1 MEQELERDLIDRGV
15 LVDPSSARGKLLT
28 QAARLFRENGYQ
40 STTVRDLASA
50 VGILSGSIFHHYKNK
65 DAILKAVMVEGIH
78 HTMARMR
85 RDLQRAQGTT
95 AKLRALIACEL
106 DALNGDWGDAMA
118 VVINEWRFLSDGGQQ
133 DILALRD
140 EYERMWLD
148 LLVQAE
154 KERLI
159 TASPKVLRKLLYG
172 AITWTDKWFDAKG
185 ELSSDQLTDAVLHL
199 AIKPAS
205 DP

>member
-1 MEQELERDLIDRGV
+1 MTQGVEKSLIEQGV
-15 LVDPSSARGKLLT
+15 LVDPQSARGRLLT
-28 QAARLFRENGYQ
+28 QAARLFRQKGYQ

-50 VGILSGSIFHHYKNK
+50 VGILSGSLFHHYQNK
-65 DAILKAVMVEGIH
+65 EAILKAVMVEGIH

-85 RDLQRAQGTT
+85 SELAEEHTTQGR
-95 AKLRALIACEL
+95 LRALIACEL

-133 DILALRD
+133 DILALRE
-140 EYERMWLD
+140 EYEQMWLEI
-148 LLVQAE
+148 LYQAR

-172 AITWTDKWFDAKG
+172 AITWTDKWFDSRGK
-185 ELSSDQLTDAVLHL
+185 LSYQELTDTILQL

>member
-1 MEQELERDLIDRGV
+1 MSQSVEQTLIEQGV
-15 LVDPSSARGKLLT
+15 LVDPNSARGRLLT
-28 QAARLFRENGYQ
+28 QAARLFRQKGYQ

-50 VGILSGSIFHHYKNK
+50 VGILSGSLFHHYKNK
-65 DAILKAVMVEGIH
+65 EAILKAVMVEGIH

-85 RDLQRAQGTT
+85 SELAAQSSTEGR
-95 AKLRALIACEL
+95 LRALIACEL

-133 DILALRD
+133 DILALRE
-140 EYERMWLD
+140 EYEQMWLD
-148 LLVQAE
+148 LLYQAR

-172 AITWTDKWFDAKG
+172 AITWTDKWFDSSG
-185 ELSSDQLTDAVLHL
+185 ELSYQELTDAILQL

>member
-1 MEQELERDLIDRGV
+1 MTQGVAKSLIEQGV
-15 LVDPSSARGKLLT
+15 LLDPQSPRGRLLT
-28 QAARLFRENGYQ
+28 HAARLFREKGYQ

-50 VGILSGSIFHHYKNK
+50 VGILSGSLFHHYKNK
-65 DAILKAVMVEGIH
+65 EAILKAVMVEGIQ

-85 RDLQRAQGTT
+85 TELAEQSTT
-95 AKLRALIACEL
+95 VERLRTLIACEL
-106 DALNGDWGDAMA
+106 EALNGDWGDAMA

-133 DILALRD
+133 DILALR
-140 EYERMWLD
+140 EQYEQMWLD
-148 LLVQAE
+148 ILHQAR

-172 AITWTDKWFDAKG
+172 AITWTDKWFDSSG
-185 ELSSDQLTDAVLHL
+185 ELSYEELTDAIVQM